1 MIIWLA
7 YNPYELSF
15 IFIIICICSF
25 LSIKYISLAL
35 LFNKTFCKHYIYVTS
50 SLFLILADLILVDVI
65 INRVVSTCNLQYWFG
80 IDLLMVNWEYQVDSS
95 SGIMLGVVAVISSVV
110 HVYSLD

>member
-1 MIIWLA
+1 MIIYGLLLA
-7 YNPYELSF
+7 
-15 IFIIICICSF
+15 
-25 LSIKYISLAL
+25 IKYISPAL

-65 INRVVSTCNLQYWFG
+65 INRVVSLNHYRSWFG
-80 IDLLMVNWEYQVDSS
+80 IDLLLVNWEYQVDSS
-95 SGIMLGVVAVISSVV
+95 SGIMLGVVALISTIV